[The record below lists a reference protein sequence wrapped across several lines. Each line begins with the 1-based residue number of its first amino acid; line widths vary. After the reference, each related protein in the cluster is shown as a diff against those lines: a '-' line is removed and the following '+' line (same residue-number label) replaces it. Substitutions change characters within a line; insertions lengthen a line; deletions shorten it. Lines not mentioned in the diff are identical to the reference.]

1 MSRPDDRVAVPT
13 NGHRGPVAGVDPS
26 LHPAAAPGAPGAPVE
41 AAGGSTTGP
50 AEGVATRRNI
60 AIEVTPTQLA
70 VGFGVIAS
78 LIVLLLGRRR
88 GRRG

>member
-13 NGHRGPVAGVDPS
+13 NGHGGPLAGVGDAS
-26 LHPAAAPGAPGAPVE
+26 LQPAAAPGAPLQ
-41 AAGGSTTGP
+41 AAGGTTGP
-50 AEGVATRRNI
+50 ADEGVATRRNI

-78 LIVLLLGRRR
+78 LILLLLGRRR